1 MLRAIA
7 KKETPA
13 KKDNEVKLPPLNT
26 KVEPESEH
34 VKKPS
39 PPAVKPVKKPEDQKP
54 GDTPSK
60 TPAKEDGSSMQ
71 ERIKK
76 QLQKKL
82 SLPQEKPQKI
92 VSLPEI
98 SEERAS
104 DVTVDTVR
112 PTSLNDID
120 SMVLTKE
127 QEEMLQ
133 KTLKKHGLK
142 AEVWTSYLET
152 KLNHYSNFSHHWHK
166 KHDNKLDIH
175 LELAKFEKEYE

>member
-1 MLRAIA
+1 MFRATT
-7 KKETPA
+7 KKETPS
-13 KKDNEVKLPPLNT
+13 KKDTEIKLPPLNT
-26 KVEPESEH
+26 KIEPEGENA
-34 VKKPS
+34 KKPS
-39 PPAVKPVKKPEDQKP
+39 PPAVKPAKKTEDQKP
-54 GDTPSK
+54 QETPSK
-60 TPAKEDGSSMQ
+60 TPAKVDSASMQ
-71 ERIKK
+71 DKIKK
-76 QLQKKL
+76 QLQTKL

-104 DVTVDTVR
+104 DVTVDTLR

-142 AEVWTSYLET
+142 AEVWTSYLEK
-152 KLNHYSNFSHHWHK
+152 KLNNYSNFTHHWHK

>member
-1 MLRAIA
+1 M
-7 KKETPA
+7 
-13 KKDNEVKLPPLNT
+13 NT
-26 KVEPESEH
+26 KIEPEGEN
-34 VKKPS
+34 VKRPA
-39 PPAVKPVKKPEDQKP
+39 PPAVKPIKKTEDQKP
-54 GDTPSK
+54 QETPSK
-60 TPAKEDGSSMQ
+60 TPAKVDSASIKDK
-71 ERIKK
+71 IKK

-98 SEERAS
+98 SEEKAS
-104 DVTVDTVR
+104 DVTVDTLR

-152 KLNHYSNFSHHWHK
+152 KLNHYSNFNHHWHK